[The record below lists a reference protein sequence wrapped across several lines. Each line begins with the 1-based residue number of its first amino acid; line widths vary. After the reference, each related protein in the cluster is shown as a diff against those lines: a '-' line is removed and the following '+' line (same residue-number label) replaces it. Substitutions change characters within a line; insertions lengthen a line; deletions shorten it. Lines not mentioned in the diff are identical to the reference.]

1 MFDIG
6 FWEIVLICVV
16 ALLVV
21 GPERMPGLVR
31 EVARWTNTARRFI
44 ANARREFETQLST
57 LEMDVKIKDPLPRN
71 FEESL
76 AKMDDLMKSAPD
88 RQDPPAKESKPG

>member
-6 FWEIVLICVV
+6 FWEIVLICVI
-16 ALLVV
+16 ALLVIK
-21 GPERMPGLVR
+21 PEHMPKLVR
-31 EVARWTNTARRFI
+31 EIARWTRTANRFI

-57 LEMDVKIKDPLPRN
+57 LETDIKIKDPLPGN

-76 AKMDDLMKSAPD
+76 AKMDNLMKSAPD
-88 RQDPPAKESKPG
+88 RQDPPAKESQQG

>member
-1 MFDIG
+1 MVDIG

-44 ANARREFETQLST
+44 TNARREFETQLST
-57 LEMDVKIKDPLPRN
+57 LETDVKIKDPLPRN

-76 AKMDDLMKSAPD
+76 AKMDGLMKSASD

>member
-6 FWEIVLICVV
+6 FWEIVLICVI

-21 GPERMPGLVR
+21 GPERMPGLIR
-31 EVARWTNTARRFI
+31 EVARWANTARRFI

-57 LEMDVKIKDPLPRN
+57 LETDAKIKNPLPRN

-76 AKMDDLMKSAPD
+76 AKMDGLMKSAPD
-88 RQDPPAKESKPG
+88 RQDPPAKEPQQG